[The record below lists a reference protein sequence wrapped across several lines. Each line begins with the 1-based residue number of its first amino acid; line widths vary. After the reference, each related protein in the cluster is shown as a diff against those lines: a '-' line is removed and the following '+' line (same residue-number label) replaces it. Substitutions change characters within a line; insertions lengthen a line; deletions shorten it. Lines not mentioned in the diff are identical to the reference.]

1 MLDPPAVGNGFSMK
15 KAAKVTK
22 RPRRTSEMRAEYD
35 FSNGVRGKYA
45 ARFAEGT
52 NLVLLASDVAAEF
65 PTSTAV
71 NKALRQVL
79 KSRIKRR
86 TA

>member
-1 MLDPPAVGNGFSMK
+1 MK
-15 KAAKVTK
+15 KAAKTA
-22 RPRRTSEMRAEYD
+22 RRAPRSSEMRAEYD
-35 FSNGVRGKYA
+35 FSGGVRGRYA
-45 ARFAEGT
+45 KRFAEGT

-65 PTSTAV
+65 PDSTSV

-79 KSRIKRR
+79 RSRAKRR

>member
-1 MLDPPAVGNGFSMK
+1 MK
-15 KAAKVTK
+15 KAPKPAK
-22 RPRRTSEMRAEYD
+22 RPRRTADMRAEYD
-35 FSNGVRGKYA
+35 FSGGIRGKYA
-45 ARFAEGT
+45 KRFAEGT

-79 KSRIKRR
+79 KSRAKRR